1 MKIVNIG
8 SSNIDYVYQ
17 MEHFIQPGETLGCAQ
32 LSIGC
37 GGKGLNQSIALARAG
52 AEVYHAGLIG
62 REGAFLREKMEE
74 AGVNVEFV
82 RYGEGANGHAIIQVD
97 KTGQNC
103 IILYGGTNHQ
113 FTHALVDEV
122 LSHFAAGDIVVLQN
136 EINEIPYIIDQAHEK
151 GLRIAFNA
159 APIGEEVL
167 RYPIEK
173 LDWLIVN
180 EIEGGALAGQTEPE
194 KILDA
199 LHARYPSVRLL
210 LTLGTDGCV
219 YRDQNEIV
227 RVPACRVR
235 AVDTTAAGD
244 TFIGFFLRAVADGR
258 EVTDCLK
265 LATVASAIAV
275 TRPGAGDSVPAYDEV
290 VSSELFSC
298 L

>member
-52 AEVYHAGLIG
+52 AEVFHAGLIG

-122 LSHFAAGDIVVLQN
+122 LSHFAAGDIVDAHQRYDTGGISRGNGGSQKVDIYRTMLRVN
-136 EINEIPYIIDQAHEK
+136 DDIIQA
-151 GLRIAFNA
+151 GL
-159 APIGEEVL
+159 P
-167 RYPIEK
+167 K
-173 LDWLIVN
+173 
-180 EIEGGALAGQTEPE
+180 
-194 KILDA
+194 A
-199 LHARYPSVRLL
+199 LHSCWADQ
-210 LTLGTDGCV
+210 LGKG
-219 YRDQNEIV
+219 
-227 RVPACRVR
+227 
-235 AVDTTAAGD
+235 
-244 TFIGFFLRAVADGR
+244 ADG
-258 EVTDCLK
+258 
-265 LATVASAIAV
+265 
-275 TRPGAGDSVPAYDEV
+275 
-290 VSSELFSC
+290 
-298 L
+298 